1 MRVRLDRRYRISAA
15 AISAAIVVVIG
26 SGQAR
31 GQSAEAQ
38 AWFDRGIRMFEA
50 HELDDACDAFER
62 ASRIEPDAG
71 TLSWLGACREQN
83 HQLASA
89 AAAYRDALARAR
101 DPRKRAFAQQRA
113 AALVPRLSQLT
124 LIVADDGRLDGLTI
138 KCDDRAIDG
147 EQWNRPIP
155 IDGGVHVIL
164 AQATGYDEWRIT
176 TQVPVESGQ
185 VRIEVP
191 RLVAARKPE
200 PLAPPGP
207 IPVADAAVPG
217 PATPAAA
224 RPAAAAGGS
233 ATQPAAPS
241 PGAPAAV
248 HASLVTAR
256 RAVGLGVAGAGVAA
270 AVIGAV
276 VGNSARQK
284 QSDALRLCPGG
295 ASCDAADAANA
306 AIRAAQHRALEA
318 NLAFGFAA
326 AATVAAGVLW
336 ITGGP
341 DPEGHRRVSIVPDL
355 ASGRAGLVVAG
366 RL

>member
-1 MRVRLDRRYRISAA
+1 MRVRLVRRYRSLAA
-15 AISAAIVVVIG
+15 AISAATVVVIG

-38 AWFDRGIRMFEA
+38 AWFDRGIQMFEA
-50 HELDDACDAFER
+50 HQFDDACDAFER

-101 DPRKRAFAQQRA
+101 DPRKRAFAQQHA

-124 LIVADDGRLDGLTI
+124 LIVADDGRLVDLTI
-138 KCDDRAIDG
+138 KCDDRAIDS

-164 AQATGYDEWRIT
+164 AEASGYEAWRIT

-200 PLAPPGP
+200 PLGPPGLAA
-207 IPVADAAVPG
+207 VADAVVPG
-217 PATPAAA
+217 PAAPAA
-224 RPAAAAGGS
+224 RPAAAVGGP
-233 ATQPAAPS
+233 ATQPAGPA
-241 PGAPAAV
+241 PGAPAAA
-248 HASLVTAR
+248 HASLVTTR

-270 AVIGAV
+270 AIIGAV
-276 VGNSARQK
+276 AGNSARQK
-284 QSDALRLCPGG
+284 QSDALRLCPDG

-326 AATVAAGVLW
+326 AATVTAGVLW
-336 ITGGP
+336 FTGGP
-341 DPEGHRRVSIVPDL
+341 DPEGHARVSIVPDL

>member
-15 AISAAIVVVIG
+15 AISAAIVVVVG

-38 AWFDRGIRMFEA
+38 AWFDRGMRMFEA

-101 DPRKRAFAQQRA
+101 DPRKRAFAQQHA

-124 LIVADDGRLDGLTI
+124 LIVADDGRLEGLAI
-138 KCDDRAIDG
+138 KCDDRAIDS

-155 IDGGVHVIL
+155 IDGGDRVIL
-164 AQATGYDEWRIT
+164 AEAPGYEPWRIT

-200 PLAPPGP
+200 PLAPPALT
-207 IPVADAAVPG
+207 PVADAVVPG

-224 RPAAAAGGS
+224 RPAAAVGGP
-233 ATQPAAPS
+233 AIQPAPS
-241 PGAPAAV
+241 PGAPATG
-248 HASLVTAR
+248 HASLVTTR

-270 AVIGAV
+270 AIIGAV

-284 QSDALRLCPGG
+284 QSDALRLCPDG
-295 ASCDAADAANA
+295 ASCDAAGAANA

-326 AATVAAGVLW
+326 AATVTAGVLW
-336 ITGGP
+336 FTGGP
-341 DPEGHRRVSIVPDL
+341 DPEGHQRVSIVPDL